1 LHGSEPFAKPHRT
14 NNPALSFLVPESPP
28 LRGLNGLWSLTKS
41 DTSKTILTIFH
52 DELSL
57 ISSFGAIHDC
67 TQGCTLQS
75 ACCPAS
81 SSSCDAGGNY
91 IMNPTTSSTE
101 TNFSPC
107 SVGNICS
114 LLGNRAIQ
122 DSCLVDP
129 GSRTTISL
137 QQCGNGIVDT
147 EDGEECDPGFNA
159 TSACCDPDTC
169 RFRQGAVCDPQNDAC
184 CTDQCQV
191 ASSGVVCRASRDST
205 CDFQETCNG
214 QSSDCPEDKTEEDG
228 VDCGN
233 GLSCASGI
241 CTSLDQQCSQSGNS
255 LNLSEAC
262 GQKNDQSCVVT
273 CKDPRNGWVSSYYF
287 RET

>member
-1 LHGSEPFAKPHRT
+1 MAWYPMPNHLEPTIRFRRVWYRGIYCIQDRMDLSSPRSRT
-14 NNPALSFLVPESPP
+14 QVSPFQP
-28 LRGLNGLWSLTKS
+28 SQSST
-41 DTSKTILTIFH
+41 D
-52 DELSL
+52 D
-57 ISSFGAIHDC
+57 SFGAIHDC

-101 TNFSPC
+101 SNFSPC
-107 SVGNICS
+107 SIGNICS
-114 LLGNRAIQ
+114 LLGTRAIS
-122 DSCLVDP
+122 DTCLVDP

-137 QQCGNGIVDT
+137 QQCGNGIVDVN
-147 EDGEECDPGFNA
+147 DGEECDPGFNA

-191 ASSGVVCRASRDST
+191 ASSGIVCRASRDST
-205 CDFQETCNG
+205 CDFQETCDG
-214 QSSDCPEDKTEEDG
+214 SSSDCPADKTADDG

-233 GLSCASGI
+233 GLQCASGI
-241 CTSLDQQCSQSGNS
+241 CTSLDQQCRQSGNS
-255 LNLSEAC
+255 LNLTEAC
-262 GQKNDQSCVVT
+262 GQKNDQSCTVT
-273 CKDPRNGWVSSYYF
+273 CKDPRNG
-287 RET
+287 